1 MSKVRVM
8 FFVGIILLCIIAGVV
23 GGSLAWNL
31 WSVWRSSDL
40 EAFRAIAGGFSG
52 AFFAY
57 LFVRFG
63 ESMKILYDRQRA
75 NGDALVR
82 LEHYFNVCLEI
93 LNTNEKTIDKM
104 QIVFSDARLRS
115 SRIPIFGVGFRLFQ
129 INREIPLSLTNIDYI
144 NDICDFNADLE
155 LINLDLTSIQQ
166 GLQEVRDAFLAKAM
180 EEADYNDNAKLFRES
195 SSQLLPFLAR
205 CRIQI
210 IRLIAISRILQ
221 SRKSFWSKL
230 AEKVVRTSYPDD
242 LPGRLASVE
251 LNVKREIDRCS
262 IESQESTRR
271 IASR

>member
-1 MSKVRVM
+1 MRVL
-8 FFVGIILLCIIAGVV
+8 FIVGIILLCIIAGVV

-63 ESMKILYDRQRA
+63 ETMKLLYDRQRA

-82 LEHYFNVCLEI
+82 LQHYFNVCLEI
-93 LNTNEKTIDKM
+93 LNTNEKAIDQM
-104 QIVFSDARLRS
+104 QIALSDARLRS
-115 SRIPIFGVGFRLFQ
+115 SRLPMFGVVFRPFQ

-144 NDICDFNADLE
+144 NDICDFNADIE

-166 GLQEVRDAFLAKAM
+166 GMQEVRDAFLSKTI
-180 EEADYNDNAKLFRES
+180 EEADYKDNAKIFRES
-195 SSQLLPFLAR
+195 SNRLLPFLAKSR
-205 CRIQI
+205 SQI

-221 SRKSFWSKL
+221 SRKSFWPKL
-230 AEKVVRTSYPDD
+230 IEKVVRTSYPAD
-242 LPGRLASVE
+242 LLGRLASVE
-251 LNVKREIDRCS
+251 LDVKREINRSS
-262 IESQESTRR
+262 IESQESIRR